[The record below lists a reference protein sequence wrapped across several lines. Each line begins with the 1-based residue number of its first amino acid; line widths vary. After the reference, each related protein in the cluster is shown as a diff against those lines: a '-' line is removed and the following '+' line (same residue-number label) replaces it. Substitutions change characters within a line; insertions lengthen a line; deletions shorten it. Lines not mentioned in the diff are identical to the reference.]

1 MHNTLKN
8 ILVKGIKGK
17 GHTARI
23 ICSKQ
28 AGLLAFIVD
37 TVKAGCSFT
46 NQLHHISTAVEEV
59 RKKDTELEQA
69 ITTDSNHQSNAA
81 PTWDAYIKGHYSD
94 TIKAHS
100 RLLGGEDPKK
110 KS

>member
-69 ITTDSNHQSNAA
+69 ITTDT